1 MPVPD
6 FSPGE
11 VLTAAAMDSIGLW
24 LVKTQTIG
32 TAVSSV
38 TVTDA
43 FSADYDNYRII
54 VSGGVASANMAVNLT
69 LGSTATGYYRAGVFV
84 VYNSTTVNGIA
95 QQNQTSF
102 AEAFSGTANQ
112 VAGIIDIINPFLAK
126 TTGFQTN
133 VAGVGPTRYALFLAG
148 YLSDTTSYTAF
159 TLTPSTGTMTGG
171 TIRVYGY
178 RN

>member
-11 VLTAAAMDSIGLW
+11 VLTSQAMDSIGLW

-38 TVTDA
+38 TVSDA
-43 FSADYDNYRII
+43 FSAIYDNYLITLNDG
-54 VSGGVASANMAVNLT
+54 VGSGAQNMGLQ
-69 LGSTATGYYRAGVFV
+69 LGITATGYYGGQ
-84 VYNSTTVNGIA
+84 STVNV
-95 QQNQTSF
+95 
-102 AEAFSGTANQ
+102 SGT
-112 VAGIIDIINPFLAK
+112 VAGIGMNNLANFTLAGISTTTNNYLHATLFDPFKAK
-126 TTGFQTN
+126 TTRLHSIRADDRTGGTYGTTTGFLN
-133 VAGVGPTRYALFLAG
+133 N
-148 YLSDTTSYTAF
+148 STSYTAF
-159 TLTPSTGTMTGG
+159 TLIVAGTMTGG